1 MNVSLKNNDAV
12 SGILTLQVEKKDYE
26 AQVEKSLRQYRQKA
40 NIPGFRKGMVPMGM
54 IKKMYGKYVLAEE
67 VNKVVS
73 ENLFKY
79 IRENNINVLG
89 EPLPNETEQKPID
102 FDTQEDFEFYFD
114 LAIAPEI
121 NVKLTKRDKL
131 TQYEIEIDDEM
142 LNKQIESYRK
152 NFGSY
157 DSVEED
163 VQENDLVKGIVS
175 ELENG
180 EPKEGGILIED
191 AVLMPMYIKGKKE
204 QAKFLGSKLNDVII
218 FNPNKAYKG
227 SAAEIASFL
236 KVDKEL
242 APEIKSDFRFEIKE
256 ITRHKEAELNQEL
269 FDKIFGEGTVKT
281 EEEFNEKVK
290 ASLLDQFQPQS
301 DYKFMLDARDL
312 LVKKAGD
319 VQFADDILKR
329 WLLTANEKTTADKV
343 EEDYPKVIEDL
354 KYHLAKERIVK
365 DNELKVE
372 NADVERLAKEVAKAQ
387 FAQYGMLSVPDDVL
401 TNYANDMLK
410 KQETMQNIVDRAVE
424 EKLSVWLKEQVKVET
439 KSISFEEFQKM
450 FA

>member
-439 KSISFEEFQKM
+439 KPISFEEFQKM

>member
-12 SGILTLQVEKKDYE
+12 SGILTLQIEKNDYE

-40 NIPGFRKGMVPMGM
+40 NMPGFRKGMVPMGI

-67 VNKVVS
+67 VNKVAS

-79 IRENNINVLG
+79 IRENNINILG

-102 FDTQEDFEFYFD
+102 FDTQTDFEFAFD
-114 LAIAPEI
+114 IAIAPEI
-121 NVKLTKRDKL
+121 NIKLTKRDKL
-131 TQYEIEIDDEM
+131 TSYEIEVDDEM

-157 DSVEED
+157 DQAEDIEETD
-163 VQENDLVKGIVS
+163 MVKGIIS
-175 ELENG
+175 ELDNG

-191 AVLMPMYIKGKKE
+191 AVIMPTYIKGKKE
-204 QAKFLGSKLNDVII
+204 QAKFIGAKLNDVIV

-227 SAAEIASFL
+227 AAAEMASLL
-236 KVDKEL
+236 KVDKET

-290 ASLLDQFQPQS
+290 ASLADQFTPQS
-301 DYKFMLDARDL
+301 EYKFMLDAREL
-312 LVKKAGD
+312 LIKKAGD
-319 VQFADDILKR
+319 VNFADDILKR
-329 WLLTANEKTTADKV
+329 WLLTANEKTTAEKV

-354 KYHLAKERIVK
+354 KFHLTKESIVK
-365 DNELKVE
+365 ENGLKVE
-372 NADVERLAKEVAKAQ
+372 DEDIERLAKQVAKSQ

-401 TNYANDMLK
+401 SNYAKDMLK
-410 KQETMQNIVDRAVE
+410 QKETLQNVVDRAVE
-424 EKLSVWLKEQVKVET
+424 EKLAAWLKEQVKVET
-439 KSISFEEFQKM
+439 KTVSFEEFQKM